1 MLLLI
6 AEVLG
11 LTNAICQHKPMKNRN
26 FGKLMSSSLMEDQ
39 FCSTLVPQELYTLMP
54 AIYTGY
60 GGYVVELGNEV
71 VHGHWSV
78 TETVPPGGS

>member
-1 MLLLI
+1 MY
-6 AEVLG
+6 VLVNSRSSWVDKCY
-11 LTNAICQHKPMKNRN
+11 LPAQAHEELEFWQTNV
-26 FGKLMSSSLMEDQ
+26 Q
-39 FCSTLVPQELYTLMP
+39 FLNGRSILFNSGTTRVVYSD
-54 AIYTGY
+54 ASNTGY